1 MNYKELFQR
10 IFILVSSPAKAWEEI
25 SLEEDRRAVM
35 VKFVYPLIAFCG
47 LAVLI
52 GTLIGLGFQGK
63 ALQIAMTNCCAMF
76 VALFGGY
83 FLISY
88 LTNLYG
94 MKILKRSAQLGL
106 CQQFVGYAMVVIFI
120 LDCITGLFPSFLI
133 LKLILQFYTIY
144 IVWEGA
150 QRLMRIPERNL
161 LLYTIVISLF
171 IIISPV
177 LIRWVFMRLSFLL
190 Q

>member
-25 SLEEDRRAVM
+25 SLERDRRAVM
-35 VKFVYPLIAFCG
+35 AKFVYPLIAFCG
-47 LAVLI
+47 LAVFV
-52 GTLIGLGFQGK
+52 GTLAGLGMQSK
-63 ALQIAMTNCCAMF
+63 ALQRAMTSCCAVF

-88 LTNLYG
+88 LTNVYG
-94 MKILKRSAQLGL
+94 MKILKRPSQTGL
-106 CQQFVGYAMVVIFI
+106 CRQFIGYAMTVTFI
-120 LDCITGLFPSFLI
+120 LEFITGLLPGFQI
-133 LKLILQFYTIY
+133 LKLILQFYTVY

-150 QRLMRIPERNL
+150 RSLMRIPERSL
-161 LLYTIVISLF
+161 LPYAAAVSLF
-171 IIISPV
+171 IIV
-177 LIRWVFMRLSFLL
+177 LPALIQWAFKHLSFLL

>member
-1 MNYKELFQR
+1 MNYKELFQQ
-10 IFILVSSPAKAWEEI
+10 IFILISSPAKAWEEI

-47 LAVLI
+47 LAVFI
-52 GTLIGLGFQGK
+52 GTLIGLGLQGK
-63 ALQIAMTNCCAMF
+63 ALQIAMTNCCAVF
-76 VALFGGY
+76 VTLFGGY

-94 MKILKRSAQLGL
+94 MKILKRPAQSGL
-106 CQQFVGYAMVVIFI
+106 CQQFIGYAMVVTFI
-120 LDCITGLFPSFLI
+120 LEF
-133 LKLILQFYTIY
+133 ILQFYTIY

-150 QRLMRIPERNL
+150 RSLMQIPERNL
-161 LLYTIVISLF
+161 LLYAITVSLF
-171 IIISPV
+171 IIISPA

>member
-1 MNYKELFQR
+1 MNYKELFQQ
-10 IFILVSSPAKAWEEI
+10 IFILISSPAKAWEEI

-47 LAVLI
+47 LAVFI
-52 GTLIGLGFQGK
+52 GTLIGLGLQGK
-63 ALQIAMTNCCAMF
+63 ALQIAMTNSCAVF

-94 MKILKRSAQLGL
+94 MKILKRPAQSGL
-106 CQQFVGYAMVVIFI
+106 CQQFIGYAMVVTFI
-120 LDCITGLFPSFLI
+120 LEFITGLFPSFLI

-150 QRLMRIPERNL
+150 RSLMQIPERNL
-161 LLYTIVISLF
+161 LLYAITVSLF
-171 IIISPV
+171 IIISPA

>member
-1 MNYKELFQR
+1 M
-10 IFILVSSPAKAWEEI
+10 PA
-25 SLEEDRRAVM
+25 V
-35 VKFVYPLIAFCG
+35 
-47 LAVLI
+47 
-52 GTLIGLGFQGK
+52 
-63 ALQIAMTNCCAMF
+63 F

-94 MKILKRSAQLGL
+94 MKILKRPAQSGL
-106 CQQFVGYAMVVIFI
+106 CQQFIGYAMVVTFI
-120 LDCITGLFPSFLI
+120 LEFITGLFPSFLI

-150 QRLMRIPERNL
+150 RSLMQIPERNL
-161 LLYTIVISLF
+161 LLYAITVSLF
-171 IIISPV
+171 IIISPA